1 MAQERYLPTP
11 EEIRAE
17 CIKIR
22 DGWTEDRW
30 KRAEV
35 RVEWEL
41 PLAKGITS
49 PRDKA
54 GGDE

>member
-1 MAQERYLPTP
+1 MAKERYLPTP

-41 PLAKGITS
+41 PLAKGVTS
-49 PRDKA
+49 GKA